1 MRSLKPSS
9 DPITV
14 KILAYLDSNWVEI
27 WTFLSFNLLLKL
39 VIKYARFMQ
48 SLLTILTSAIHTSLV
63 KTFSSPKL
71 AEQPFAVGK
80 DFKVTEKPVYDLQ
93 SLSKV
98 LQRLENSSKET
109 IIRGSLTKGQTNP
122 VPRNKETFS
131 ATPRQ
136 WCMIDIDSLAW
147 DGDINDQ
154 KAILAHAIQQLP
166 AEFQSVDYWLSSPL
180 HSSIDFCFL

>member
-1 MRSLKPSS
+1 MSE
-9 DPITV
+9 DV
-14 KILAYLDSNWVEI
+14 
-27 WTFLSFNLLLKL
+27 
-39 VIKYARFMQ
+39 
-48 SLLTILTSAIHTSLV
+48 TILTSAGHTSLV
-63 KTFSSPKL
+63 KTFSGSDL
-71 AEQPFAVGK
+71 TEQPFAIGK
-80 DFKVTEKPVYDLQ
+80 EFNVTEEPVSNLQ

-98 LQRLENSSKET
+98 LQRLGNDPTQT
-109 IIRGSLTKGQTNP
+109 IIRGSLPEGKTNS
-122 VPRNKETFS
+122 VPRNKDTFT